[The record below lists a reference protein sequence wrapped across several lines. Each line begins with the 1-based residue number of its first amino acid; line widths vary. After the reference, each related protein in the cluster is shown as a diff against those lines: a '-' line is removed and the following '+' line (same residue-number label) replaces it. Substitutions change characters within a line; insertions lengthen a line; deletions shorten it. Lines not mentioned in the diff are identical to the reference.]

1 MQDTTNTVQV
11 GKTGYTDEAGRT
23 LITFAE
29 KGNKTVIVAVFG
41 ASSSGRVDARYTD
54 AINLFEYSFNNFSKK
69 TIATANDYTFDYIN
83 VDKKLIYSICLK
95 ENLDILLAHNVT
107 PDISYNISINDKNLV
122 NLNADNFKPVIA
134 GTITF
139 NLLTQDDTVQQLT
152 SKLYL
157 TDIQTLPT
165 VIPNHVVTILCAVLL
180 TGLVIIII
188 LISAKTKTTTI
199 NKTSRK
205 SRRT

>member
-1 MQDTTNTVQV
+1 M
-11 GKTGYTDEAGRT
+11 
-23 LITFAE
+23 
-29 KGNKTVIVAVFG
+29 FG

-122 NLNADNFKPVIA
+122 NLNPDNFKPVIA

-139 NLLTQDDTVQQLT
+139 NLLTQDGTVQQLT

-165 VIPNHVVTILCAVLL
+165 VIPNHVVTILGAILIIAL
-180 TGLVIIII
+180 ILVII
-188 LISAKTKTTTI
+188 LVNTKTKIKTTTI
-199 NKTSRK
+199 NKSSRK
-205 SRRT
+205 SRRI